1 MLGMCVC
8 SLSVSVM
15 LPSLVL
21 QGTGPFSHGCFG
33 YRFWINQHYSTMDV
47 VDDGGQLCVFCCLP
61 PHSRLCVVCAVVP
74 SSLRPYAVLRSHV
87 CVCVICALVS
97 FPPVNITIT
106 AKGYSYEHEEP
117 LTTLTLTSPF
127 VKSGV
132 VRCQLVVFVWCVQL
146 DVGAAAVVVGV
157 VVFTNVGASLYHH

>member
-1 MLGMCVC
+1 MDALGIGFGSTSTIQPWTWWMTEVSCVC
-8 SLSVSVM
+8 FVA
-15 LPSLVL
+15 
-21 QGTGPFSHGCFG
+21 SHP
-33 YRFWINQHYSTMDV
+33 TPA
-47 VDDGGQLCVFCCLP
+47 CVW
-61 PHSRLCVVCAVVP
+61 SAR
-74 SSLRPYAVLRSHV
+74 SSLRPFVPMQCCAHM